1 LGFSLVKKENKRVLR
16 RNFSFRLFFSPDT
29 PLDRMA
35 RILIID
41 DDPAMVQVVADLCK
55 EDGHTPISYASGQKA
70 LDFMLGHSPQLI
82 LTDLRM
88 NGVNGMDILRAA
100 RLTLPGIPVILLTG
114 SRQLESALEAMRSGA
129 FDYILKPF
137 NVEDL
142 RLAVRRALAVCSE
155 PVGSQNESVT
165 APLPAVDRFD
175 RIVGKAPRMKELFGL
190 IDKVASTDSTILIA
204 GESGT
209 GKELVARALHFNS
222 ARQSKPFVAVNCS
235 ALPENLLESELFGHK
250 KGAFT
255 GAGQDKIGLFEEAE
269 GGTIFLDEINSMAPL
284 LQTKLLRVLQERI
297 LRRVGDNRSIPIHVR
312 VLAAT
317 NEPLFEKTRT
327 GAFREDLYYRLA
339 VIPLEVPPLR
349 ERVEDIPLLVE
360 HFLQKHYRPLTAG
373 QPVRIEPPAAAALHK
388 YFWPGNVREL
398 ENAVERAC
406 ALCEDGVIRVS
417 DLPPHV
423 VRCVPPGNLK
433 PMGAGMSRGPL
444 PRAGKAAV
452 VSAGPDPAES
462 AFPVGASLADFIA
475 EQERRFIEETI
486 RQNDGARDRA
496 AQVLG
501 ISTATLYRKMDAAG
515 KRPKRRGA

>member
-1 LGFSLVKKENKRVLR
+1 
-16 RNFSFRLFFSPDT
+16 
-29 PLDRMA
+29 
-35 RILIID
+35 
-41 DDPAMVQVVADLCK
+41 MVQVVADLCK
-55 EDGHTPISYASGQKA
+55 EDGHTPIPYASGQKA

-88 NGVNGMDILRAA
+88 GGVNGMDILRAA
-100 RLTLPGIPVILLTG
+100 QLTLPGIPVILLTA
-114 SRQLESALEAMRSGA
+114 SRQLEAALEAMRSGA

-142 RLAVRRALAVCSE
+142 RLAVRRALAVSIE
-155 PVGSQNESVT
+155 PAGSQGESASV
-165 APLPAVDRFD
+165 PSPASDRFD
-175 RIVGKAPRMKELFGL
+175 RIVGKAPRMKELFGI
-190 IDKVASTDSTILIA
+190 IDKVANTDSTILIA

-222 ARQSKPFVAVNCS
+222 SRQGKPFVAVNCS

-255 GAGQDKIGLFEEAE
+255 GAVQDKIGLFEEAE

-317 NEPLFEKTRT
+317 NEPLFEKTKT

-339 VIPLEVPPLR
+339 VIPLEMPPLR
-349 ERVEDIPLLVE
+349 ERAEDIPLLVE
-360 HFLQKHYRPLTAG
+360 HFLQKHSRPLHGAT
-373 QPVRIEPPAAAALHK
+373 PFSIEPGASAALNK

-406 ALCEDGVIRVS
+406 ALCDEGVIRVS

-423 VRCVPPGNLK
+423 VRCVPLGSRLHSRT
-433 PMGAGMSRGPL
+433 AVARGPV
-444 PRAGKAAV
+444 PRAKAAV
-452 VSAGPDPAES
+452 VAPVLDPEES
-462 AFPVGASLADFIA
+462 SLSVGGSLADFIA

-486 RQNDGARDRA
+486 RLNDGARDRA
-496 AQVLG
+496 AQMLG
-501 ISTATLYRKMDAAG
+501 ISTATLYRKMDTTG
-515 KRPKRRGA
+515 KRPKRRNG

>member
-1 LGFSLVKKENKRVLR
+1 
-16 RNFSFRLFFSPDT
+16 
-29 PLDRMA
+29 MA

-41 DDPAMVQVVADLCK
+41 DDPAMVQVVTDLCK
-55 EDGHTPISYASGQKA
+55 EDGHTPIPYASGQKA

-88 NGVNGMDILRAA
+88 GEVSGMDILRAA
-100 RLTLPGIPVILLTG
+100 RLTLPGIPVIMLTAN
-114 SRQLESALEAMRSGA
+114 RQLEAALEAMRAGV
-129 FDYILKPF
+129 FDYIPKPF

-142 RLAVRRALAVCSE
+142 RLAVRRALAVNGDVSGA
-155 PVGSQNESVT
+155 GS
-165 APLPAVDRFD
+165 AAVVPPPEEGNRFD
-175 RIVGKAPRMKELFGL
+175 RIIGNSPRMRELFRV
-190 IDKVASTDSTILIA
+190 IDKVAETDSTILIA

-222 ARQSKPFVAVNCS
+222 PRQSKPFVAVNCS

-255 GAGQDKIGLFEEAE
+255 GAVQDKIGLFEEAE

-317 NEPLFEKTRT
+317 NEPLYEKTQT

-349 ERVEDIPLLVE
+349 ERMEDIPLLVE
-360 HFLQKHYRPLTAG
+360 HFLQKHSRPSASLG
-373 QPVRIEPPAAAALHK
+373 SFVIEPNAAQALDR
-388 YFWPGNVREL
+388 YPWPGNVREL

-406 ALCEDGVIRVS
+406 ALCEAGVVRLT

-423 VRCVPPGNLK
+423 VRGTPPGERK
-433 PMGAGMSRGPL
+433 DTRSFAARAPL
-444 PRAGKAAV
+444 PGPRDAV
-452 VSAGPDPAES
+452 MARQVLPLDPPFE
-462 AFPVGASLADFIA
+462 VGHSLADFITK
-475 EQERRFIEETI
+475 QERRFIEETI
-486 RQNDGARDRA
+486 RHNAGARDKA
-496 AQVLG
+496 AQMLG
-501 ISTATLYRKMDAAG
+501 ISTATLYRKMDASA
-515 KRPKRRGA
+515 KRPKRRNG

>member
-1 LGFSLVKKENKRVLR
+1 
-16 RNFSFRLFFSPDT
+16 
-29 PLDRMA
+29 
-35 RILIID
+35 
-41 DDPAMVQVVADLCK
+41 MVQVIADLCK
-55 EDGHTPISYASGQKA
+55 EDGHTPIPYASGQKA

-88 NGVNGMDILRAA
+88 GGVNGMDILRAA
-100 RLTLPGIPVILLTG
+100 RLTLPGVPVILLTA

-142 RLAVRRALAVCSE
+142 RLACRRALAVYLE
-155 PVGSQNESVT
+155 PVGMQREDAVN
-165 APLPAVDRFD
+165 PPAADRFD
-175 RIVGKAPRMKELFGL
+175 RIVGKAPRMQELFGI

-222 ARQSKPFVAVNCS
+222 SRQGKPFVAVNCS

-255 GAGQDKIGLFEEAE
+255 GAVQDKIGLFEEAE
-269 GGTIFLDEINSMAPL
+269 GGTIFLDEINSMALL

-297 LRRVGDNRSIPIHVR
+297 LRRVGDNRSIPIHLR

-349 ERVEDIPLLVE
+349 ERSEDIPLLVE
-360 HFLQKHYRPLTAG
+360 HFLQKHARPSGGAQSLL
-373 QPVRIEPPAAAALHK
+373 IEPAAAAALNK

-406 ALCEDGVIRVS
+406 ALCEGGLVRIT

-423 VRCVPPGNLK
+423 VRCVPLGGRTNVL
-433 PMGAGMSRGPL
+433 GAAARGPL
-444 PRAGKAAV
+444 PKARAV
-452 VSAGPDPAES
+452 VVAPAPDPEAS
-462 AFPVGASLADFIA
+462 SLTVGKTLADFIA

-486 RQNDGARDRA
+486 RVNDGARDRA
-496 AQVLG
+496 AHMLG
-501 ISTATLYRKMDAAG
+501 ISTATLYRKMDVAG
-515 KRPKRRGA
+515 KRPKRPKG

>member
-1 LGFSLVKKENKRVLR
+1 
-16 RNFSFRLFFSPDT
+16 
-29 PLDRMA
+29 MA

-41 DDPAMVQVVADLCK
+41 DDPTMVQVVVGLCK
-55 EDGHTPISYASGQKA
+55 EDGHTPIPYTSGQKA

-88 NGVNGMDILRAA
+88 NGVSGMDILRAA
-100 RLTLPGIPVILLTG
+100 RLTLPRVPVLLLTAN
-114 SRQLESALEAMRSGA
+114 RQLEVALEAMRSGA
-129 FDYILKPF
+129 FDYVLKPF

-142 RLAVRRALAVCSE
+142 RSAIQKALAV
-155 PVGSQNESVT
+155 SVE
-165 APLPAVDRFD
+165 AQGGQSSPDSVPPPDAGRFD
-175 RIVGKAPRMKELFGL
+175 RIVGKAPRMLELFRV

-222 ARQSKPFVAVNCS
+222 SRQGKPFVAVNCS

-255 GAGQDKIGLFEEAE
+255 GAVQDKIGLFEEAE

-317 NEPLFEKTRT
+317 NEPLFEKTKT
-327 GAFREDLYYRLA
+327 GDFREDLYYRLA

-360 HFLQKHYRPLTAG
+360 HFLQKHSRPAANGAL
-373 QPVRIEPPAAAALHK
+373 QIEPSAAAVLNR
-388 YFWPGNVREL
+388 YPWPGNVREL
-398 ENAVERAC
+398 ENALERAC
-406 ALCEDGVIRVS
+406 ALCEGGVIRLS

-423 VRCVPPGNLK
+423 LNCMPLGGRQDSRALPARGLFPKPRGEAALRMPETPEPLVRL
-433 PMGAGMSRGPL
+433 GMSL
-444 PRAGKAAV
+444 
-452 VSAGPDPAES
+452 AE
-462 AFPVGASLADFIA
+462 FIA
-475 EQERRFIEETI
+475 EQERRYIEETI
-486 RQNDGARDRA
+486 RLNHGARDRA
-496 AQVLG
+496 ADMLG

-515 KRPKRRGA
+515 KRPKRPKV

>member
-1 LGFSLVKKENKRVLR
+1 
-16 RNFSFRLFFSPDT
+16 
-29 PLDRMA
+29 MA

-41 DDPAMVQVVADLCK
+41 DDPAMVQVVAGLCK
-55 EDGHTPISYASGQKA
+55 EDGHTPIPYASGQKA
-70 LDFMLGHSPQLI
+70 LDFMLGHSPQLV

-88 NGVNGMDILRAA
+88 GGVNGMDILRAA
-100 RLTLPGIPVILLTG
+100 RLAMPGIPVILLTA
-114 SRQLESALEAMRSGA
+114 SRQLDVALEAMRSGA

-142 RLAVRRALAVCSE
+142 RAAVGRALSASAE
-155 PVGSQNESVT
+155 ASGSQGPGETSPRLEVG
-165 APLPAVDRFD
+165 RFD
-175 RIVGKAPRMKELFGL
+175 RIVGKAPKMRELFGI

-222 ARQSKPFVAVNCS
+222 SRQGKPFVAVNCS

-255 GAGQDKIGLFEEAE
+255 GAVQDKIGLFEEAE

-317 NEPLFEKTRT
+317 NEPLFEKTRDGT
-327 GAFREDLYYRLA
+327 FREDLYYRLA

-349 ERVEDIPLLVE
+349 ERAEDIPLLVE
-360 HFLQKHYRPLTAG
+360 HFLQKHSRTSGAGEPL
-373 QPVRIEPPAAAALHK
+373 QIEAAAATALNR

-406 ALCEDGVIRVS
+406 ALCDDGMVRVS

-423 VRCVPPGNLK
+423 ARSAPPGGRNGR
-433 PMGAGMSRGPL
+433 GASHARGP
-444 PRAGKAAV
+444 RGTAK
-452 VSAGPDPAES
+452 PDAQTFAQAP
-462 AFPVGASLADFIA
+462 FPTQVGSSLAEFIA
-475 EQERRFIEETI
+475 EQERRYIEETI
-486 RQNDGARDRA
+486 RAHNGARDRA
-496 AQVLG
+496 AEVLG

-515 KRPKRRGA
+515 KRSKRR

>member
-1 LGFSLVKKENKRVLR
+1 
-16 RNFSFRLFFSPDT
+16 
-29 PLDRMA
+29 
-35 RILIID
+35 
-41 DDPAMVQVVADLCK
+41 MVQVIADLCK
-55 EDGHTPISYASGQKA
+55 EDGHTPIPYASGQKA

-88 NGVNGMDILRAA
+88 GGVNGMDILRAA
-100 RLTLPGIPVILLTG
+100 RLTLPGIPVILLTA

-129 FDYILKPF
+129 FDYVLKPF

-142 RLAVRRALAVCSE
+142 RTACRRALSVTVE
-155 PVGSQNESVT
+155 TVGSHSEVAQVLS
-165 APLPAVDRFD
+165 PAADRFD
-175 RIVGKAPRMKELFGL
+175 QMVGKAPRMQELFGL
-190 IDKVASTDSTILIA
+190 IDRVASTDSTILIA

-222 ARQSKPFVAVNCS
+222 SRQGKPFVAVNCS

-255 GAGQDKIGLFEEAE
+255 GAVQDKIGLFEEAE

-317 NEPLFEKTRT
+317 NEPLFEKTRI

-349 ERVEDIPLLVE
+349 ERAEDIPLLVE
-360 HFLQKHYRPLTAG
+360 HFLQKHSKSAMASKSL
-373 QPVRIEPPAAAALHK
+373 VIEKEASIALNK

-406 ALCEDGVIRVS
+406 ALCDDGVVRVS

-423 VRCVPPGNLK
+423 VRCVPLGSRMGGN
-433 PMGAGMSRGPL
+433 GAVARGL
-444 PRAGKAAV
+444 QARAKATVA
-452 VSAGPDPAES
+452 APARLPAES
-462 AFPVGASLADFIA
+462 SLPVGNSLAVFIA
-475 EQERRFIEETI
+475 EQERLFIEETI
-486 RQNDGARDRA
+486 RMNQGARDRA
-496 AQVLG
+496 AQMLG
-501 ISTATLYRKMDAAG
+501 ISTATLYRKIGAAV
-515 KRPKRRGA
+515 KRPKRRME

>member
-1 LGFSLVKKENKRVLR
+1 
-16 RNFSFRLFFSPDT
+16 
-29 PLDRMA
+29 MA

-55 EDGHTPISYASGQKA
+55 EDGHTPIPYASGQKA

-88 NGVNGMDILRAA
+88 GGVNGMDILRAA
-100 RLTLPGIPVILLTG
+100 RLTLPGVPVILLTA

-142 RLAVRRALAVCSE
+142 RLACRRALSVCSE
-155 PVGSQNESVT
+155 PAKSQSDMVQVS
-165 APLPAVDRFD
+165 LPAADRFD
-175 RIVGKAPRMKELFGL
+175 RIVGKAPRMQELFGI

-222 ARQSKPFVAVNCS
+222 SRQGKPFVAVNCS

-255 GAGQDKIGLFEEAE
+255 GAVQDKIGLFEEAE

-317 NEPLFEKTRT
+317 NEPLFEKTRV

-349 ERVEDIPLLVE
+349 ERSEDIPLLVE
-360 HFLQKHYRPLTAG
+360 HFLQKHSKPTGAATSL
-373 QPVRIEPPAAAALHK
+373 VIESGASAALNK

-406 ALCEDGVIRVS
+406 ALCDDGVVRVR

-423 VRCVPPGNLK
+423 VRCVPLGGRTNAQ
-433 PMGAGMSRGPL
+433 GVAARGPL
-444 PRAGKAAV
+444 ARAKAAV
-452 VSAGPDPAES
+452 VAATPVSEGS
-462 AFPVGASLADFIA
+462 SFPVGNSLAEFIA

-486 RQNDGARDRA
+486 RMNQGARDRA
-496 AQVLG
+496 AQMLG
-501 ISTATLYRKMDAAG
+501 ISTATLYRKMDSAG
-515 KRPKRRGA
+515 KRSKRRIH

>member
-1 LGFSLVKKENKRVLR
+1 
-16 RNFSFRLFFSPDT
+16 
-29 PLDRMA
+29 MA

-41 DDPAMVQVVADLCK
+41 DDPAMVQVVSGLCK
-55 EDGHTPISYASGQKA
+55 EDGLTPIPYTSGQKA
-70 LDFMLGHSPQLI
+70 MDFMLGHSPQLI

-100 RLTLPGIPVILLTG
+100 RLTLPGVPVLLLTAN
-114 SRQLESALEAMRSGA
+114 RQLEVALEAMRSGA
-129 FDYILKPF
+129 FDYVLKPF

-142 RLAVRRALAVCSE
+142 RAAIQKALAVSLESQGGQGSPDAE
-155 PVGSQNESVT
+155 PPPD
-165 APLPAVDRFD
+165 AARFD
-175 RIVGKAPRMKELFGL
+175 RIVGKAPRMVELFGL

-222 ARQSKPFVAVNCS
+222 SRQSKPFVAVNCS

-255 GAGQDKIGLFEEAE
+255 GAVQDKIGLFEEAE

-317 NEPLFEKTRT
+317 NEPLFEKTKT
-327 GAFREDLYYRLA
+327 GDFREDLYYRLA

-349 ERVEDIPLLVE
+349 DRVEDIPLLVE
-360 HFLQKHYRPLTAG
+360 HFLQKHSRPSG
-373 QPVRIEPPAAAALHK
+373 NGPVRIEAAAAAALNR
-388 YFWPGNVREL
+388 YPWPGNVREL

-406 ALCEDGVIRVS
+406 ALCEAGVVRVS

-423 VRCVPPGNLK
+423 VDCVPLGGWANPREVQAKGRAPK
-433 PMGAGMSRGPL
+433 PWGAPAFQVREAAEPL
-444 PRAGKAAV
+444 VQLGL
-452 VSAGPDPAES
+452 
-462 AFPVGASLADFIA
+462 SLADFVA
-475 EQERRFIEETI
+475 SQERRYIEETI
-486 RQNDGARDRA
+486 RLNHGARDRA
-496 AQVLG
+496 AHMLG
-501 ISTATLYRKMDAAG
+501 ISTATLYRKMDASG
-515 KRPKRRGA
+515 KRPKRPKL